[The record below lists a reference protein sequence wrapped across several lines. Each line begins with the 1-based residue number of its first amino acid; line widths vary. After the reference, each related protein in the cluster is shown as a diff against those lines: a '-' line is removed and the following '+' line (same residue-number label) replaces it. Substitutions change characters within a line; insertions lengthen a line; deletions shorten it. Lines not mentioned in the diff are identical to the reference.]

1 MDREMVE
8 RHLAQAEAHI
18 ETGYKNIA
26 RQREVIA
33 HMEREGQDTASA
45 RHTLTQFEEL
55 QRCTSPT
62 ASGYCGSFR
71 DSRGAWLLRSAAAA
85 TPTPRAP
92 PPLCQ
97 APGAA
102 AGAPA
107 SPD

>member
-55 QRCTSPT
+55 QALHIADRE
-62 ASGYCGSFR
+62 R
-71 DSRGAWLLRSAAAA
+71 ILRE
-85 TPTPRAP
+85 
-92 PPLCQ
+92 LQ
-97 APGAA
+97 G
-102 AGAPA
+102 
-107 SPD
+107 